1 MNTLSLVD
9 ELQKIRL
16 SPPPG
21 QSSEVAFLR
30 YCKNTLSSVEGI
42 HFDFKQ
48 KSDSTTSL
56 PGNDDRA
63 NLAKAVSGF
72 ANGGGGVLIW
82 GIADGTLDSKPIV
95 DVDEF
100 LEELLKLA
108 HQTTDPTVP
117 GIDGF
122 TIPSASNDGSGFAI
136 VHVPESSLPPHQVS
150 LSGKYKGRYY
160 IRSGSSFNTA
170 THWQLED
177 MFGRRPRPLL
187 SLTHRFEPAHKTE
200 QFDYLSLFLQIRN
213 EGRGVARFVFISI
226 QKTDDLDLKKQPP
239 EGEILRFIPGS
250 KDNEMR
256 WGGFEGPVIHS
267 GMAIDV
273 TRAAI
278 GISTKENPR
287 ESIHS
292 LEIPYVIAADGCK
305 PVEGVLSLS
314 AEDVWAAYEAV
325 FLSRS

>member
-1 MNTLSLVD
+1 M
-9 ELQKIRL
+9 
-16 SPPPG
+16 
-21 QSSEVAFLR
+21 
-30 YCKNTLSSVEGI
+30 
-42 HFDFKQ
+42 
-48 KSDSTTSL
+48 
-56 PGNDDRA
+56 
-63 NLAKAVSGF
+63 
-72 ANGGGGVLIW
+72 
-82 GIADGTLDSKPIV
+82 
-95 DVDEF
+95 
-100 LEELLKLA
+100 KL
-108 HQTTDPTVP
+108 
-117 GIDGF
+117 
-122 TIPSASNDGSGFAI
+122 N
-136 VHVPESSLPPHQVS
+136 
-150 LSGKYKGRYY
+150 
-160 IRSGSSFNTA
+160 

-278 GISTKENPR
+278 CISTKENPR